1 MNADVNRIRS
11 ILLSAIIAGGFL
23 LGTAIPAAACSCVG
37 PQPMSAYAGDPDQVV
52 FSGIVQPPDDRGV
65 PVRVTHWFQGPD
77 VNALVWLDRDG
88 FGADGASCGTVLPPA
103 GTEWIFVAYRTD
115 GRELGVN
122 LCTPHAPASE
132 AEGQAMFADA
142 VATFGERVVLDP
154 VPDSPTAT
162 PPTTTPAASDGSS
175 LPVPLL
181 IALATFVAGLAAAV
195 ALILGRGRRD
205 QAQRD

>member
-1 MNADVNRIRS
+1 MNADVTRIRS
-11 ILLSAIIAGGFL
+11 ILLSAIVAVGFL

-88 FGADGASCGTVLPPA
+88 FSANGPSCGTVLPPA

-122 LCTPHAPASE
+122 LCTPHAPAS
-132 AEGQAMFADA
+132 AAAGQAMFADA
-142 VATFGERVVLDP
+142 IATFGEGVVLDP
-154 VPDSPTAT
+154 TT
-162 PPTTTPAASDGSS
+162 TTTPAASDGSS